1 MKGNKHAEYS
11 GNTTFSKVKLKYILA
26 LYEKL
31 EEKYFPHA
39 TKCIKSEYTSMRN
52 EIKIHEA
59 LKVML
64 NFSELSLNGN
74 AFDEK

>member
-52 EIKIHEA
+52 
-59 LKVML
+59 
-64 NFSELSLNGN
+64 
-74 AFDEK
+74 

>member
-1 MKGNKHAEYS
+1 MKGNKHAMYS
-11 GNTTFSKVKLKYILA
+11 ENTTFSKVKLKYILA

-64 NFSELSLNGN
+64 NYSEVTPNGD
-74 AFDEK
+74 AVDEK